1 VRTPAAGPAACR
13 PEATMSFFIAATITV
28 VTAVGLLVALIALL
42 LQPNVEELI
51 QGNWV
56 SDASDADGSA
66 VHNG

>member
-1 VRTPAAGPAACR
+1 
-13 PEATMSFFIAATITV
+13 MSFFIAATITV

-56 SDASDADGSA
+56 TDASDADGSA

>member
-1 VRTPAAGPAACR
+1 
-13 PEATMSFFIAATITV
+13 MSFFIAATITV

-56 SDASDADGSA
+56 ADAADADGS
-66 VHNG
+66 G

>member
-1 VRTPAAGPAACR
+1 MHLTTHPTGGPA
-13 PEATMSFFIAATITV
+13 MSFFIAATITV

-56 SDASDADGSA
+56 NDASDAEGSA
-66 VHNG
+66 VRNG